1 MALLSRKGIKEA
13 YFELLLTI
21 SELQRGVF
29 ANEAKEV
36 SSLLDVQIKSA
47 QKSAKIDVENHRK
60 QRAVFIYTPR

>member
-1 MALLSRKGIKEA
+1 VTLLSRKGIKEA
-13 YFELLLTI
+13 HFELLLTI

-29 ANEAKEV
+29 VNEAKEV
-36 SSLLDVQIKSA
+36 SSLLDVQINSA

>member
-1 MALLSRKGIKEA
+1 VALLSRKGIKEA
-13 YFELLLTI
+13 HFELPLTI
-21 SELQRGVF
+21 SELQRSVF
-29 ANEAKEV
+29 ANKAKEV